1 MPGTRLVPVAGL
13 GRTMQV
19 VVGSSYAGA
28 RTVTVSA
35 PSSGAA
41 TTVRTAGDHV
51 CS

>member
-1 MPGTRLVPVAGL
+1 
-13 GRTMQV
+13 MQV

-28 RTVTVSA
+28 RSVTVSA